1 MAIVVPIVSEW
12 NPKGLDRS
20 IADIQKAEGAWGK
33 AGVAI
38 QKAAVPAGIAVAALA
53 GAAYKFA
60 QAAIEDQASAA
71 RLAQGLAKTTG
82 ATKAQVAATE
92 EWISAQ
98 GKALGVA
105 DDQLRPAIQKL
116 ASASGDLGQAQKDA
130 ALAMDIAASAGVDVE
145 TAAKAIAKAYDG
157 SRGSLKKLVPGLDA
171 ATLKSGDMAAVFG
184 ELEAKVGGAAEAFA
198 ETDAGALQRFQL
210 GMAEAGEAI
219 GAALLPALEAVLP
232 YLQGFATWAQ
242 ENTQTLLIIG
252 GVIGG
257 VAGGILAINAA
268 MKIWQATSVIV
279 TGAQWALNAAMAANP
294 IGLVVI
300 AIAALIGALVLAY
313 KKVDWFRAFVDKAW
327 DVIYTA
333 IEFVV
338 TWFKETAWPILETVF
353 GWIVEYVKT
362 VARVYKTAW
371 DTIYRAVEVVWT
383 WLRDTFG
390 PFISKHFEVLKTGVE
405 KVGTA
410 FTVAFGFVKTA
421 VSTAWDFIRPIIEK
435 IANGIKTVIDGVRS
449 LPGVSAILGDAQR
462 AVNRTASVGVT
473 GYSRSGNTVN
483 IHVTAGVGDPIAIG
497 RQVENVMRSRR
508 VRLGVA

>member
-33 AGVAI
+33 AGVAV

-60 QAAIEDQASAA
+60 EAAIDDAASAA
-71 RLAQGLAKTTG
+71 KMAQSLGKSTG
-82 ATKAQVAATE
+82 ATQAQVDATE
-92 EWISAQ
+92 DWISAQ

-105 DDQLRPAIQKL
+105 DDELRPAIEKL
-116 ASASGDLGQAQKDA
+116 AQASGDLGQAQKDA
-130 ALAMDIAASAGVDVE
+130 ALAMDLAASAGVPVE

-157 SRGSLKKLVPGLDA
+157 SRGALKKLVPGLDD

-210 GMAEAGEAI
+210 GMAEAGESI

-232 YLQGFATWAQ
+232 YLQSFATWAQ
-242 ENTQTLLIIG
+242 DNTQTILVIG

-257 VAGGILAINAA
+257 VAGAILAINAA
-268 MKIWQATSVIV
+268 MKIWQATSVLV
-279 TGAQWALNAAMAANP
+279 TGAQWLLNAAMAANP

-313 KKVDWFRAFVDKAW
+313 NKVDWFKRFVDAAW
-327 DVIYTA
+327 DVIYKA
-333 IEFVV
+333 IETVV

-362 VARVYKTAW
+362 VARAYKTAW
-371 DTIYRAVEVVWT
+371 DAIYKAIETVWI

-390 PFISKHFEVLKTGVE
+390 PAIKLQFETLKTIVE

-410 FTVAFGFVKTA
+410 FTTAFDFVKDA
-421 VSTAWDFIRPIIEK
+421 VSGAWDFIRPIVEK
-435 IANGIKTVIDGVRS
+435 IAGAIQTVIDGVKS

-462 AVNRTASVGVT
+462 AVSRTASVGVS
-473 GYSRSGNTVN
+473 GYARSGNVVN
-483 IHVTAGVGDPIAIG
+483 ISVKAGVGDPVAIG
-497 RQVENVMRSRR
+497 RQIENVMRSRQ
-508 VRLGVA
+508 VRLGIA